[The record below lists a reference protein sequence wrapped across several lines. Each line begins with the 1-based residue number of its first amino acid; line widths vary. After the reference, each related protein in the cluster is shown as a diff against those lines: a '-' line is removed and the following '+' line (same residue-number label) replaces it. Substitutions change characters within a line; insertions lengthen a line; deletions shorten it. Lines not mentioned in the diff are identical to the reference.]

1 MALALVVEDG
11 TGLADSNSYVS
22 TDYVRN
28 YAAFRGVSL
37 PADDDALI
45 PFMINAMDWLEA
57 YADDFIAAAV
67 SDTQALSWPRLW
79 PVTPP
84 VYDYGF
90 GFGEIPGFGFD
101 SVSGIGFQ
109 VCPGSSIPQTP
120 ILTAGV
126 VPVNILNA
134 QAALAVINS
143 TGQSLSPVDK
153 GAFVISKKVGP
164 LETKYSE
171 RLSTGVPTFSLVDK
185 LIANYLEDKG
195 NYGSIR
201 IQRG

>member
-109 VCPGSSIPQTP
+109 VCPGSSI
-120 ILTAGV
+120 
-126 VPVNILNA
+126 NA